1 MARLL
6 LAKRDMQCWRVG
18 CTLVISMHLSR
29 AYQCLS
35 AKVHVRGALS
45 NEIIKR
51 PRLHVRFA
59 SSSTYLLMRAQY
71 LKMHESRSYTTDLI
85 KIGIERA
92 KMQSKH
98 THICI
103 YGVSLNASFRFRDSL
118 NFQFNRKYLKIY
130 ACILNE
136 VS

>member
-6 LAKRDMQCWRVG
+6 LAKGDMQCWRVG
-18 CTLVISMHLSR
+18 CTLVISMHPR

-51 PRLHVRFA
+51 PRLHIRFA
-59 SSSTYLLMRAQY
+59 SSSTYLVTRAKY
-71 LKMHESRSYTTDLI
+71 LKTHASRSYTTDLI

-103 YGVSLNASFRFRDSL
+103 YGVSLNASFRF
-118 NFQFNRKYLKIY
+118 
-130 ACILNE
+130 
-136 VS
+136 